1 MKDSGVLAQ
10 KFLGQLRSTDSREM
24 FEQLATLVEFLENKN
39 DPEPTEMYLVE
50 SIYHFFEKL
59 KTLENNI
66 NSYVKESFGN
76 FPGEQLTNLHSISES
91 QGSSKIFDD

>member
-10 KFLGQLRSTDSREM
+10 KFLGQLRSSDSRDM

-66 NSYVKESFGN
+66 NSYVKESFGD
-76 FPGEQLTNLHSISES
+76 FPGEHLSDLIANKEG
-91 QGSSKIFDD
+91 QGSTKIFED